1 MAPSHYPGG
10 HAGNINAR
18 IDRQDIIAADK
29 NIFHF
34 QRCSNA
40 SPISRS
46 A

>member
-10 HAGNINAR
+10 HAGNIDAR
-18 IDRQDIIAADK
+18 IDCQDIIAADK
-29 NIFHF
+29 NIFYF
-34 QRCSNA
+34 RRCSNA